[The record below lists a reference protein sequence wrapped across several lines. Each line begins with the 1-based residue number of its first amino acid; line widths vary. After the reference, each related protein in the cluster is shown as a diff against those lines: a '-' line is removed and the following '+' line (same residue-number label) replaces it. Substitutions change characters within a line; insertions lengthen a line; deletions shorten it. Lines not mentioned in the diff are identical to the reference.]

1 MKRLLV
7 LALMNKFGMLREDA
21 KELTKII
28 ERAFKGKKEL
38 PDEEIN
44 KEIRAL
50 FYELQRER
58 ILKVKREEYKEKG
71 RILRRYYW
79 LLDDKAIREEARA
92 VKEKDDEAE
101 VIYKKISKNSW
112 LFRTSYGS

>member
-21 KELTKII
+21 KELTRII
-28 ERAFKGKKEL
+28 EKAFKGKKEL

-50 FYELQRER
+50 FYELQREK
-58 ILKVKREEYKEKG
+58 ILKVKREEYKKKG
-71 RILRRYYW
+71 RMLRRYYW
-79 LLDDKAIREEARA
+79 LLDEKAIKEGARA
-92 VKEKDDEAE
+92 IKEKEDETE
-101 VIYKKISKNSW
+101 IVYKRISKNSW

>member
-28 ERAFKGKKEL
+28 EKTFKGKKEL
-38 PDEEIN
+38 LDEEIN

-50 FYELQRER
+50 FYELQREK

-79 LLDDKAIREEARA
+79 LLDEKGIKEGAKA
-92 VKEKDDEAE
+92 VKEENDESE
-101 VIYKKISKNSW
+101 VYKRISKTSW
-112 LFRTSYGS
+112 LFRRSYGS